1 MKKLV
6 LLLALL
12 NSFTLFANETAFDW
26 SGLEK
31 EIISLGA
38 PLLIIKGSSGFI
50 GCGYIDVNACIDEVC
65 ATVSEVNTH
74 DEMLTATITNVS
86 KDAAKLGISI
96 GMSGAEAVELL
107 K

>member
-1 MKKLV
+1 MKKQLLLIV
-6 LLLALL
+6 LLTSSA
-12 NSFTLFANETAFDW
+12 LFANEMKFDW

-50 GCGYIDVNACIDEVC
+50 GCGYIDVDACTDEVC

-74 DEMLTATITNVS
+74 DEMLTAIITNVS

-96 GMSGAEAVELL
+96 GMSGAEAIELL
-107 K
+107 R

>member
-1 MKKLV
+1 MKKL
-6 LLLALL
+6 LLLLTLL
-12 NSFTLFANETAFDW
+12 NSFTLFANEMKFDW
-26 SGLEK
+26 SGLQK

-38 PLLIIKGSSGFI
+38 PLLIIKGPSGFI

-74 DEMLTATITNVS
+74 DEMLTATITHIS
-86 KDAAKLGISI
+86 KDAAKLGISV

-107 K
+107 R

>member
-1 MKKLV
+1 MKKQLLSLV
-6 LLLALL
+6 LLT
-12 NSFTLFANETAFDW
+12 SFALFANETAFDW

-50 GCGYIDVNACIDEVC
+50 GCGYIDVDACIDEVC

-74 DEMLTATITNVS
+74 DEMLTAAITSVS
-86 KDAAKLGISI
+86 KDAAQLGINI
-96 GMSGAEAVELL
+96 GMSGAEAIELL
-107 K
+107 R